1 MFLLLELKDSIR
13 VLPSMFNLPLSTIM
27 AQEITNRYANKVIP
41 SCGLA
46 ITLYDILEL
55 GDPLIRP
62 GDPSAHLKVHFRLL
76 LFRPIPGQVLV
87 GQVKNSTEQG
97 IIISL
102 GFFDDILVPVGMLP
116 AGTVWDREE
125 RVWVWEFDGNRLFID
140 VGEEIRFRVITE
152 TFEEA
157 PPLPKDQIV
166 MQQQKSATSSIIIPY
181 RITASIAEDGLGLL
195 SWWK

>member
-1 MFLLLELKDSIR
+1 MFMLLEVKDSIR
-13 VLPSMFNLPLSTIM
+13 VLPSKFNVPLSVSVAT
-27 AQEITNRYANKVIP
+27 EITNRYANRVIP
-41 SCGLA
+41 HQGLVV
-46 ITLYDILEL
+46 TLHDLLEL

-62 GDPSAHLKVHFRLL
+62 GDPSAHLTARFRLL
-76 LFRPIPGQVLV
+76 LFRPLPGQVIL
-87 GQVKNSTEQG
+87 GTVKNSSEAG
-97 IIISL
+97 ITVSV
-102 GFFDDILVPVGMLP
+102 GFFDDILVPSGMLP
-116 AGTVWDREE
+116 IGTSWDREE

-140 VGEEIRFRVITE
+140 VGEEIRFRVISE

-166 MQQQKSATSSIIIPY
+166 MQQQKNSTAPTVTPY